1 MPSLLTPHGSR
12 LRHFPH
18 FALTVNF
25 GDVRRSGVIPS
36 IFGLT
41 FIRHSGRSVHA
52 ACCLGAV
59 PVLLQFEVAT
69 ILSARS
75 PQSGHPLE
83 DTCMY
88 SNCGTKANK
97 EIWQST
103 IQCEAFNFP
112 TPDLPM
118 AGRGSEPGTRM

>member
-12 LRHFPH
+12 LRCFRH

-25 GDVRRSGVIPS
+25 GDVRRSGVIS
-36 IFGLT
+36 AVFGLL
-41 FIRHSGRSVHA
+41 FIRHSGRSAHA
-52 ACCLGAV
+52 ACWLGA
-59 PVLLQFEVAT
+59 VLLQFEVAT

-118 AGRGSEPGTRM
+118 AGRGSERGTRM